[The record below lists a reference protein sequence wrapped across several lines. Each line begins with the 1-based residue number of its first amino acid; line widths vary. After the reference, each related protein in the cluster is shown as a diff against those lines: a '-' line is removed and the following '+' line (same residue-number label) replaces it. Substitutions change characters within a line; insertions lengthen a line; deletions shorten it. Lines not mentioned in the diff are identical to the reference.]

1 VKVFLTGGAGY
12 IGTHVLNELLG
23 RGWQACVFDNFSN
36 STPLALDRVRALT
49 GLDFDVVEGDIT
61 DHGGLCAAL
70 SAFRPD
76 AVIHLAGLKAVGE
89 SVRDPLLYY
98 RNNVY
103 GAMTLLQA
111 MQDTG
116 VARIVFSSSATV
128 YGIPLYIPYD
138 EVHPLAPVNPYGRT
152 KFFIEEIIRD
162 WIAAGN
168 GQSAVLLRYF
178 NPVGAHDSG
187 RIGEDPTGIPDN
199 LMPFVSQVAVG
210 RRSVL
215 DVFGDDYETR
225 DGTGERDYIHVVDLA
240 RAHLDALSHAVGHE
254 GCDVFNIG
262 TGRGATVLEL
272 VRMFEQVTG
281 REIPY
286 RIAPRRDGDIPIM
299 RADPTR
305 AQEVLGWRAERQLDE
320 MCRTAWKWQSGNPE
334 GYR

>member
-1 VKVFLTGGAGY
+1 MKVFLTGGAGY

-36 STPLALDRVRALT
+36 STPAALDRVRALA
-49 GLDFDVVEGDIT
+49 GRDFDVVEGDIT

-272 VRMFEQVTG
+272 VRMFERVTG

-320 MCRTAWKWQSGNPE
+320 MCRTAWKWQSDNPE

>member
-1 VKVFLTGGAGY
+1 MKVFLTGGAGY

-49 GLDFDVVEGDIT
+49 GRDFDVVEGDIT

-320 MCRTAWKWQSGNPE
+320 MCRTAWKWQSDNPE

>member
-1 VKVFLTGGAGY
+1 MKVFLTGGAGY
-12 IGTHVLNELLG
+12 IGTHVLIELLG

-36 STPLALDRVRALT
+36 STPLALDRVRALAGRT
-49 GLDFDVVEGDIT
+49 FEVVQGDIT
-61 DHGGLCAAL
+61 DHDAVRDAL
-70 SAFRPD
+70 FAFRPD
-76 AVIHLAGLKAVGE
+76 AVIHLAGRKAVGE
-89 SVRDPLLYY
+89 SIRDPLLYY

-103 GAMTLLQA
+103 GAMTLLHA
-111 MQDTG
+111 MQETG
-116 VARIVFSSSATV
+116 ISRIVFSSSATV
-128 YGIPLYIPYD
+128 YGIPQYIPYD
-138 EVHPLAPVNPYGRT
+138 EAHPLAPANPYGRT
-152 KFFIEEIIRD
+152 KFFVEEIIRD
-162 WIAAGN
+162 WIAAET
-168 GQSAVLLRYF
+168 GQAAVLLRYF
-178 NPVGAHDSG
+178 NPVGAHESG

-225 DGTGERDYIHVVDLA
+225 DGTGERDYIHVVNLA
-240 RAHLDALSHAVGHE
+240 RAHLDALGHAAGQA

-299 RADPTR
+299 RADPSR
-305 AQEVLGWRAERQLDE
+305 AQQVLGWRAERHLDE
-320 MCRTAWKWQSGNPE
+320 MCRTAWTWQSANPE

>member
-1 VKVFLTGGAGY
+1 MKVFLTGGAGY

-162 WIAAGN
+162 WITAGN

-272 VRMFEQVTG
+272 VHMFERVTG

-299 RADPTR
+299 RANPSR
-305 AQEVLGWRAERQLDE
+305 AHEVLGWRAERQLDE
-320 MCRTAWKWQSGNPE
+320 MCRTAWKWQSDNPE

>member
-1 VKVFLTGGAGY
+1 MKVFLTGGAGY

-36 STPLALDRVRALT
+36 STPAALDRVRALA
-49 GLDFDVVEGDIT
+49 GRDFDVVEGDIT

-272 VRMFEQVTG
+272 VHMFERVTG

-305 AQEVLGWRAERQLDE
+305 AHEVLGWRAERQLDE
-320 MCRTAWKWQSGNPE
+320 MCRTAWKWQSDNPE

>member
-299 RADPTR
+299 RANPSR
-305 AQEVLGWRAERQLDE
+305 AHEVLGWRAERQLDE
-320 MCRTAWKWQSGNPE
+320 MCRTAWKWQSDNPE

>member
-1 VKVFLTGGAGY
+1 MKVFLTGGAGY

-36 STPLALDRVRALT
+36 STPAALDRVRALA
-49 GLDFDVVEGDIT
+49 GRDFDVVEGDIT

>member
-1 VKVFLTGGAGY
+1 MKVFLTGGAGY

-36 STPLALDRVRALT
+36 STPAALDRVRALA
-49 GLDFDVVEGDIT
+49 GRDFDVVTGDIT

-111 MQDTG
+111 MRDTG

-162 WIAAGN
+162 WIGAGN
-168 GQSAVLLRYF
+168 GQAAVLLRYF

-240 RAHLDALSHAVGHE
+240 RAHLDALSHAVGHA

-305 AQEVLGWRAERQLDE
+305 AHAVLGWRAGRHLDE
-320 MCRTAWKWQSGNPE
+320 MCRTAWKWQSDNPE

>member
-12 IGTHVLNELLG
+12 IGTHILTELLG

-36 STPLALDRVRALT
+36 STMLALDRVRALA
-49 GLDFDVVEGDIT
+49 GRAFEVVEGDIT
-61 DHGGLCAAL
+61 DRGAVRDAL

-98 RNNVY
+98 RNNVF

-128 YGIPLYIPYD
+128 YGIPQYIPYD

-162 WIAAGN
+162 WIAAEQ
-168 GQSAVLLRYF
+168 GQAAVLLRYF
-178 NPVGAHDSG
+178 NPVGAHESG

-210 RRSVL
+210 RRAVL

-240 RAHLDALSHAVGHE
+240 RAHLDALGHAVGLA
-254 GCDVFNIG
+254 GCDVFNVG

-281 REIPY
+281 RGIPY

-299 RADPTR
+299 RADPSR
-305 AQEVLGWRAERQLDE
+305 AQKVLGWRAERHLDE
-320 MCRTAWKWQSGNPE
+320 MCRTAWNWQSANPE

>member
-1 VKVFLTGGAGY
+1 MKVFLTGGAGY

-299 RADPTR
+299 RANPSR
-305 AQEVLGWRAERQLDE
+305 AHEVLGWRAERQLDE
-320 MCRTAWKWQSGNPE
+320 MCRTAWKWQSDNPE